1 MLTDWALT
9 AFFFLGS
16 QTVGAMIRAA
26 PSFSDEQNSILE
38 SYVSPLTLK
47 VFFLIQLNYPV
58 KLIK

>member
-16 QTVGAMIRAA
+16 ETVGAMIRAA

-47 VFFLIQLNYPV
+47 VFFFSFN
-58 KLIK
+58 